1 MRRLSTHD
9 RLIPFFPLLLSR
21 NPGTEEPVYS
31 PVSCDLPSPEEVA
44 HNTDDVEVREPGAL
58 DFEPRDSVEEK
69 QCGSLIRGR
78 LFIFVACGNGLGGF
92 AVGEEARLEAWNELD
107 KENLLGR
114 SARGKG
120 DNTNVGRNLLRQLQS
135 GKCSG

>member
-9 RLIPFFPLLLSR
+9 RLISFFPLLLSR
-21 NPGTEEPVYS
+21 NPGTEEPVHS

-44 HNTDDVEVREPGAL
+44 HNTDHVEMREPSAW
-58 DFEPRDSVEEK
+58 DFEPRDFVEENR
-69 QCGSLIRGR
+69 CGSLIWGR

-107 KENLLGR
+107 KEDLLG
-114 SARGKG
+114 
-120 DNTNVGRNLLRQLQS
+120 
-135 GKCSG
+135 